1 MPLRRHS
8 EETRTSPWTAQ
19 GRVALQEL
27 QQVIPHCSGLVEL
40 FEIFAKGVG
49 YVFFQSQLCLLA
61 SRRAQRSDSG
71 QINCEL
77 FEPAR
82 RHERSR
88 RVSPISGPP
97 QVSLRVNG
105 DDVTSARSES
115 MFAFWADARSTTC
128 VVASRVVKLACAVVL
143 DDDQAMESQTQTGV
157 QRKQKRRNEHRFPPC
172 SRMNA
177 I

>member
-1 MPLRRHS
+1 MPVCVADMRAKDSSLEEATDAS
-8 EETRTSPWTAQ
+8 EEALEETRTSPWTAQ

-77 FEPAR
+77 FEPA
-82 RHERSR
+82 S
-88 RVSPISGPP
+88 
-97 QVSLRVNG
+97 
-105 DDVTSARSES
+105 
-115 MFAFWADARSTTC
+115 WA
-128 VVASRVVKLACAVVL
+128 
-143 DDDQAMESQTQTGV
+143 
-157 QRKQKRRNEHRFPPC
+157 
-172 SRMNA
+172 
-177 I
+177 